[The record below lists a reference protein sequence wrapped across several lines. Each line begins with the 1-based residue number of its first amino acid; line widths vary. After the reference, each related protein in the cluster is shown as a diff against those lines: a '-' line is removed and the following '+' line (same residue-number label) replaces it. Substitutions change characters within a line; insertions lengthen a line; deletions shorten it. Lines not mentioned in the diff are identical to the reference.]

1 MKARARARA
10 RAKGNVLV
18 AVAGRVMSAL
28 LVLSLTGCPASAKKH
43 TTAEAMLDLR
53 MAQVLLREGRYAD
66 AEKAYRE
73 FLKNDSKNPDA
84 YDGLGITLLSQG
96 ENRGALAAFNEAVKL
111 SPEKPLYCIHRGMA
125 YTKLGQYKEADGD
138 FRLAESSTDPFDQ
151 LDLAVQLG
159 KLRQQQG
166 DFPAAEAFYARA
178 LSRDPKNFE
187 ATLGHGVARE
197 AQGRLEAAAQDYLN
211 AVKLQ
216 PKSADANLHLG
227 LVLVTLHR
235 EALGR
240 RYLERTVDLDPGGDS
255 ASRARLILESLGPA
269 ARK

>member
-1 MKARARARA
+1 MRA
-10 RAKGNVLV
+10 RAKGNAIV

-53 MAQVLLREGRYAD
+53 MAQVLLREGRYVD

-84 YDGLGITLLSQG
+84 YDGLGVTLLSQG
-96 ENRGALAAFNEAVKL
+96 ENRGALAAFNEAAKL
-111 SPEKPLYCIHRGMA
+111 SPEKPLYRIHRGMA

-138 FRLAESSTDPFDQ
+138 FRLAESSTDPLDQ

-166 DFPAAEAFYARA
+166 DFPAAEAFYAKA

-187 ATLGHGVARE
+187 ATLGRGVARE
-197 AQGRLEAAAQDYLN
+197 AQGRQEAAAQDYLD
-211 AVKLQ
+211 AVKLR
-216 PKSADANLHLG
+216 PKNADANLHLG

>member
-1 MKARARARA
+1 VRSEGRR
-10 RAKGNVLV
+10 
-18 AVAGRVMSAL
+18 GRVGEWVMAGTL
-28 LVLSLTGCPASAKKH
+28 ILAIGGVVGCASSAKKH
-43 TTAEAMLDLR
+43 TSAEAMLDLR

-66 AEKAYRE
+66 AEKAYRD

-84 YDGLGITLLSQG
+84 HDGLGIALLSQG
-96 ENRGALAAFNEAVKL
+96 ENLGALTAFNDAVKL
-111 SPEKPLYCIHRGMA
+111 SPEKLLYRIHRGMA
-125 YTKLGQYKEADGD
+125 YTKLGQYKEANED
-138 FRLAESSTDPFDQ
+138 FRLAESSTDPLDQ

-166 DFPAAEAFYARA
+166 DFPAAEAFYAKA

-187 ATLGHGVARE
+187 ATLGRGVARE
-197 AQGRLEAAAQDYLN
+197 AQGRLEAAAQDYLD

-216 PKSADANLHLG
+216 PKNANANLHLG

-240 RYLERTVDLDPGGDS
+240 RYLERTVDLDPGGDA